1 MFGDSEKIKKLQQGF
16 STLFYQ
22 LEKIKRPKVY
32 FYEMEYTWTF
42 PTFSTVM
49 VRKKCF
55 SSCDFNPNPTSAID
69 IWLWK
74 QITTTYKVGFVNEF
88 LTYWRIHTDS
98 LANTGEQVL
107 DSYWENLNKILYQN
121 KKFKKYIKWKHK
133 VRKIARFIFFR
144 EVKNNFLITYIL
156 RIPFKKDISKKK
168 KFWKPKKSFLNKIKS
183 KLKINTLD
191 KSQKITPLDY
201 IKYFEIHLT
210 DHCNLN
216 CYSCNHFSPLAK
228 KTFLDI
234 EEFKKDFK
242 RMSELTAGHVDI
254 ISLMGGEPLLHPQ
267 INEFIQSARN
277 YFPNSNIQVV
287 TNAIL
292 LNNMDNNFWE
302 VCSKNKIWL
311 SCTEYPIKINW
322 DEIREKAKKFNVTI
336 YFLSNNGA
344 NEIQTYTPCNKDNK
358 TSWYYPL
365 DIEGKQNIEENFL
378 NCKEANS
385 CIHLRHGK
393 LYTCCVAPN
402 ICHFNEHF
410 NKNIPLNEND
420 GIDIHKAKNLRE
432 VLDFLAKPINFCKYC
447 NVKKRKLD
455 LPWQRSQ
462 KSIKEYT

>member
-1 MFGDSEKIKKLQQGF
+1 M
-16 STLFYQ
+16 
-22 LEKIKRPKVY
+22 
-32 FYEMEYTWTF
+32 
-42 PTFSTVM
+42 
-49 VRKKCF
+49 
-55 SSCDFNPNPTSAID
+55 
-69 IWLWK
+69 
-74 QITTTYKVGFVNEF
+74 
-88 LTYWRIHTDS
+88 
-98 LANTGEQVL
+98 
-107 DSYWENLNKILYQN
+107 
-121 KKFKKYIKWKHK
+121 
-133 VRKIARFIFFR
+133 
-144 EVKNNFLITYIL
+144 
-156 RIPFKKDISKKK
+156 
-168 KFWKPKKSFLNKIKS
+168 
-183 KLKINTLD
+183 
-191 KSQKITPLDY
+191 
-201 IKYFEIHLT
+201 T